1 MGDSK
6 YIDKFYDDVVSK
18 DKTYNIDKETF
29 RKLIVSYE
37 NYVFQKEDYERIE
50 YICEHP
56 HI

>member
-1 MGDSK
+1 MRDSK

-37 NYVFQKEDYERIE
+37 NYVFQKEDCERIE